1 MEFLIGLTLSCTFH
15 SLYQE
20 ISSCL
25 LFLLTINE
33 SGENQQTDIHLQFI
47 KRLVIRDHD
56 FFSDELECSVTGIQF
71 AGVHLRELQKSFKNP
86 AANLGL
92 IFEEATKRAIRSV
105 GLGSPPSLSEYV
117 HPNLLSSAALAAKAS
132 IKFLCTTCRIHVT
145 VLEQIDM

>member
-1 MEFLIGLTLSCTFH
+1 
-15 SLYQE
+15 
-20 ISSCL
+20 
-25 LFLLTINE
+25 LLTINE
-33 SGENQQTDIHLQFI
+33 SGENQGTDIHLQFI
-47 KRLVIRDHD
+47 KSLVIREHS

-71 AGVHLRELQKSFKNP
+71 AGVHLRELQKSFRNP

-132 IKFLCTTCRIHVT
+132 TKFLCTTFRIHVT
-145 VLEQIDM
+145 VQEQIDT